1 MPRVKRLQPGS
12 EWNELTTTAADWKAA
27 DPALLG
33 TMLGQLHLIRAFE
46 ETVLELAGEGLV
58 HGPAHSSIGQEGGA
72 VGSIVSLRSADAVN
86 GSHRGHHQFLAK
98 SLTHVT
104 KGVLD
109 LGSLVTQEVA
119 EVLQRTLAEILGLAQ
134 GYCAGRGGSMHLQWF
149 EAGALGTNAIV
160 GGGVPMAAGNAWAQK
175 HSGTSDVTVTY
186 FGDGAANIGSV
197 LESLNITSAWDLPL
211 CFFIENN
218 GYAVSTTVEEATG
231 EPRLSARALGFGI
244 PAWRVDGMD
253 PLAVHLAME
262 RALSRLRAGEG
273 PVVIEALVYR
283 FFHQNGPFPG
293 SAFGYRTKEE
303 EAAWRARD
311 PLERVAAEMTKLGLI
326 DSGGVASVR
335 SQAVEAMKAAAAAL
349 TEQDPDDKPGVRRI
363 RPSLWPDPAFVD
375 VGIRG
380 DLSEI
385 EGARAV
391 EQPDFRGELKRG
403 KFIDAVWRV
412 MDRRMT
418 EDDRIVVLGEDVHK
432 LNGGTNGATKGLAK
446 KFPGRVL
453 GTPIS
458 ENAFAGLGGGLAL
471 DGRFRPV
478 VEFMYPDFLWV
489 AADQV
494 FNQIGKARHMFGGR
508 NPVPLV
514 LRTKVAMGTGYGSQH
529 SMDPAGIFATSVGWR
544 IMAPSTPYDYVGMMN
559 AALAIEDPVLV
570 LEHVDL
576 YGTEGDIPVDD
587 LNYQIPFGRAA
598 VRRAGRDVT
607 VLTYLSMV
615 SHSLE
620 AIEQTGIDAEL
631 IDLRFLDRASL
642 DWETIGESVRKTNA
656 VLIVEQGGL
665 GTSYGGWLADE
676 IQRRF
681 FDWLDQPVQRV
692 TGGEAAPSISKV
704 LERAAIARTSDVVGG
719 LERVRAAFGGA
730 PGASDREGLGAD
742 SSRQSFGTPL
752 GISPAAPAPHPGE
765 VRR

>member
-1 MPRVKRLQPGS
+1 MPRLKRVAPAS
-12 EWNELTTTAADWKAA
+12 EWNELATTAADWKAA
-27 DPALLG
+27 DPGLLAA
-33 TMLGQLHLIRAFE
+33 MLGQLHLIRAFE

-98 SLTHVT
+98 ALTHVT
-104 KGVLD
+104 KGAGD
-109 LGSLVTQEVA
+109 LETLVTPQVQ

-175 HSGTSDVTVTY
+175 NSGTSDITVTY

-197 LESLNITSAWDLPL
+197 LETLNLASAWRLPL

-262 RALSRLRAGEG
+262 RAQQRMRAGEG

-283 FFHQNGPFPG
+283 YFHQNGPFPG

-311 PLERVAAEMTKLGLI
+311 PLDRVAAEMTRLGLI
-326 DSGGVASVR
+326 DEAGVASVR
-335 SQAVEAMKAAAAAL
+335 QQAQDAMKQAAAAL
-349 TEQDPDDKPGVRRI
+349 VEQDPAARQGVRRI
-363 RPSLWPDPAFVD
+363 QPALWPDPAFVD
-375 VGIRG
+375 VGIRS
-380 DLSEI
+380 DLSELD
-385 EGARAV
+385 GARTV
-391 EQPDFRGELKRG
+391 EQPRFTGELKRG

-418 EDDRIVVLGEDVHK
+418 QDSRIVVLGEDVHR
-432 LNGGTNGATKGLAK
+432 LGGGTNGATKGLAK

-514 LRTKVAMGTGYGSQH
+514 LRTKVAMGSGYGSQH
-529 SMDPAGIFATSVGWR
+529 LMDPAGIFATSVGWR
-544 IMAPSTPYDYVGMMN
+544 IMAASTPYDYVGLMN
-559 AALAIEDPVLV
+559 AALAIEDPVLM

-576 YGTEGDIPVDD
+576 YGSEGDIPVDD
-587 LNYQIPFGRAA
+587 LDYQIPFGRAA
-598 VRRAGRDVT
+598 IRRPGNDVT

-615 SHSLE
+615 AHAAE
-620 AIEQTGIDAEL
+620 AIEHTGVDAEL

-642 DWETIGESVRKTNA
+642 DWATVGDSIKKTNA
-656 VLIVEQGGL
+656 VLIVEQGAQ

-692 TGGEAAPSISKV
+692 TGGEASPSISRV
-704 LERAAIARTSDVVGG
+704 LERAAIARTDEVVFG
-719 LERVRAAFGGA
+719 LETVRRGMGA
-730 PGASDREGLGAD
+730 G
-742 SSRQSFGTPL
+742 PL
-752 GISPAAPAPHPGE
+752 GKIAVGSPSERRQQSPQRSPLLTGHEE
-765 VRR
+765 VRS